1 MTRYRVHYVRYS
13 PHAAG
18 LDSAQVLRL
27 HAGGQRW
34 TPIPGMTFAFEVDP
48 PFLFTIDRLP
58 ETHAAV
64 WELEAPSLG
73 AVYGRMQAGRMGDDE
88 AEIEEH
94 LAELGLTH
102 TSLSAGDVIEDVDAS
117 TFWECE
123 LFTGWR
129 QLS

>member
-1 MTRYRVHYVRYS
+1 MPRYRVHYVRYS

-18 LDSAQVLRL
+18 QDSAEILRL
-27 HAGGQRW
+27 YERGQRW
-34 TPIPGMTFAFEVDP
+34 EPIPGRQFAFEVDP

-73 AVYGRMQAGRMGDDE
+73 AVYGRMQADRMGDDE
-88 AEIEEH
+88 AAITARIH
-94 LAELGLTH
+94 DLGLTH
-102 TSLSAGDVIEDVDAS
+102 TSMSAGDVIEDLDAGA
-117 TFWECE
+117 FWECG

-129 QLS
+129 KID

>member
-1 MTRYRVHYVRYS
+1 MTRYRAHYVRYS

-18 LDSAQVLRL
+18 LDSAQALRL
-27 HAGGQRW
+27 YERGQRW
-34 TPIPGMTFAFEVDP
+34 TPIPGMQFAFAVDP
-48 PFLFTIDRLP
+48 PFRFSVARLP

-73 AVYGRMQAGRMGDDE
+73 AVYNRMQADRMGDDE
-88 AEIEEH
+88 RAIEERI
-94 LAELGLTH
+94 AELGLTH
-102 TSLSAGDVIEDVDAS
+102 TSMSAGDVVEEVETS

-129 QLS
+129 RLD